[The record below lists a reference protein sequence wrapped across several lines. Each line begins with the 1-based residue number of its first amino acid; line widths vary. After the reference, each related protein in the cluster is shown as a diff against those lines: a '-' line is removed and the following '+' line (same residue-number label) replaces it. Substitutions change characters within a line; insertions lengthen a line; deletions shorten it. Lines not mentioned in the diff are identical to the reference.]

1 MHIQEE
7 YNAYIKAQEALRNKI
22 YSYLDKL
29 HMRMHM
35 ELVLDRTEEV
45 EVLVFVEI
53 KDGLLITDGGE
64 QYSYA
69 GFSTGELLE
78 VYEKLYNHGGI

>member
-1 MHIQEE
+1 MDIQKE
-7 YNAYIKAQEALRNKI
+7 YQAYIKAQNELRKKI
-22 YSYLDKL
+22 YSYLDEL
-29 HMRMHM
+29 HMRIHM
-35 ELVLDRTEEV
+35 ELVLDRTEEI
-45 EVLVFVEI
+45 LVFVEI
-53 KDGLLITDGGE
+53 RDGLLITDGGD

>member
-7 YNAYIKAQEALRNKI
+7 YNAYIKAQDKLRKKI
-22 YSYLDKL
+22 YSYLDML
-29 HMRMHM
+29 HMRIHM
-35 ELVLDRTEEV
+35 ELVLDRTEEI
-45 EVLVFVEI
+45 LVFVEI
-53 KDGLLITDGGE
+53 RDGLLITDGGDK
-64 QYSYA
+64 YSYA

>member
-1 MHIQEE
+1 MYIQEE
-7 YNAYIKAQEALRNKI
+7 YQAYVKAQDELRKKI

-35 ELVLDRTEEV
+35 ELVLDRTEEI
-45 EVLVFVEI
+45 LVFVEI
-53 KDGLLITDGGE
+53 RDGLLITDCGH